1 MSYQIALILIL
12 IVAALIIGKKF
23 NSSKN
28 ADKELVYEDE
38 MDEDELKD
46 LDNNI
51 N

>member
-12 IVAALIIGKKF
+12 IVAALIVGKKF
-23 NSSKN
+23 NGPKN

-38 MDEDELKD
+38 MDEDELQD
-46 LDNNI
+46 LDDNI